1 MTVVEEITELL
12 KQKQQIDRQQES
24 VNNMGNYDDWVLD
37 ALVLL
42 LRAALEQQMQMER
55 NNA

>member
-1 MTVVEEITELL
+1 MSIVDEITELL
-12 KQKQQIDRQQES
+12 KQKQQIDGQQQ
-24 VNNMGNYDDWVLD
+24 GIANYDGWAIE

-42 LRAALEQQMQMER
+42 LRAALEQEMQRER